1 MIKVGITGGIGSG
14 KSTACKVFRA
24 LGIPVFEADAEAR
37 KLQNTDPVIRQQLI
51 ELFGTDV
58 YLQDQTINRK
68 FLAPIVFNNPNLLL
82 KLNEII
88 HLVVRKAFYDW
99 YEKQDAPY
107 ILHEAAILFETG
119 FYKMMDKTITI
130 ATDENQRIERVMKR
144 DGVTDQQVI
153 ARLRNQWTDEE
164 RIKHAD
170 FVIHNNDD
178 ELIVPQIITI
188 DKKIRAHG

>member
-14 KSTACKVFRA
+14 KSTACKVFLA

-58 YLQDQTINRK
+58 YLPDQTINRK

-88 HLVVRKAFYDW
+88 HPVVRKAFYDW

>member
-58 YLQDQTINRK
+58 YLPDQTINRK

-88 HLVVRKAFYDW
+88 HPVVRKAFYDW

-107 ILHEAAILFETG
+107 VLHEAAILFETG